1 MPFPPPELDGLARL
15 NYWQELRE
23 AEEAS
28 REFDASERERARV
41 EEALSK
47 SPDARTELD
56 WVWLAYSPYSG
67 GGGCRARGY
76 FLG

>member
-1 MPFPPPELDGLARL
+1 MPLPPDGLDGTDRL
-15 NYWQELRE
+15 RWYQEHRE

-28 REFDASERERARV
+28 REFAASERERARV

-56 WVWLAYSPYSG
+56 WTFIAYSPYSG

-76 FLG
+76 FLR